1 MDANA
6 KVWKE
11 FIKDDPNNKSENGK
25 LLLGLVERQNLRI
38 LNSSNK
44 CARVM
49 TRERVAGDNHERSVI
64 DYIAYDT
71 LSDLL

>member
-1 MDANA
+1 MDANV
-6 KVWKE
+6 KVGKE

-44 CARVM
+44 CTGVM

-64 DYIAYDT
+64 DYIACDT